1 MVSPSCPFIIC
12 CRTKIA
18 GAGEVELAT
27 NLREVFTIRE
37 KAPTRAFSW
46 LREATTAST
55 FKNLL
60 RHFAKLALIQI
71 HNKNSVLYMKVLVGA
86 FNKPG
91 EGPGSNFFRDCEILA
106 KVRSELQ
113 RASRGGAVVGT
124 WKM

>member
-37 KAPTRAFSW
+37 KAPTR
-46 LREATTAST
+46 ATTAST

-113 RASRGGAVVGT
+113 RASRGGAVVRT